1 MSKPHLNSLR
11 SLFVAA
17 AAVMLLACGSESSSK
32 HTVYQEPRTA
42 DVAVAG
48 IIDHNVIPA
57 AENFYTQAA
66 QLDSAAQNFCAAINQ
81 TSLARVQNQWKQT
94 STAWYRLLPFNFG
107 PMINDIVE
115 PEYIYIDAL
124 RQRGI
129 NNTESIRADIR
140 TMMDADTALTPAD
153 FLQKGNQLR
162 GLLAL
167 EILLFEHHNTAS
179 NSAAEILDDYTNSHK
194 CAILSIYSTRL
205 AARAESIVSGWTSNY
220 KNSGQSYRD
229 LLINGGLEN
238 ITAEDGAPAAE
249 KLIIAAQEYFDYV
262 PKRLVLDKA
271 AQLSGNIYPQIMAS
285 VAAVEQI
292 VEGQANSKDS
302 FATLLTEN
310 SPRYL
315 FTIRSN
321 IQRAKDSIN
330 EGNNA
335 DIYAAFRL
343 LDGNMKRELKDGI
356 GIGLGLSF
364 SDGD

>member
-1 MSKPHLNSLR
+1 MSKPRLNSLR
-11 SLFVAA
+11 SLIVAA
-17 AAVMLLACGSESSSK
+17 AAAMLLACGSESSSK

-48 IIDHNVIPA
+48 IIDHSVIPA

-66 QLDSAAQNFCAAINQ
+66 QLESAAQNFCAAINQ
-81 TSLARVQNQWKQT
+81 TSLTQVQNQWKQT

-124 RQRGI
+124 RHRGI

-140 TMMDADTALTPAD
+140 TMMDADTALTLAD
-153 FLQKGNQLR
+153 FQQKGNQLR

-194 CAILSIYSTRL
+194 CAILSIYSNRL
-205 AARAESIVSGWTSNY
+205 AVRAESIASGWTNNY

-238 ITAEDGAPAAE
+238 ITTEDGAPAAE
-249 KLIIAAQEYFDYV
+249 KLIVSAQEYFDYV
-262 PKRLVLDKA
+262 PRRLVLDKA
-271 AQLSGNIYPQIMAS
+271 AQLSGNIYPQLMAS
-285 VAAVEQI
+285 VAAVEHM
-292 VEGQANSKDS
+292 VEGQANSEDS
-302 FATLLTEN
+302 FSALLTEN

-343 LDGNMKRELKDGI
+343 LDGNMKRELKNGI